1 MSYFVFSISVEN
13 EKWNLETRIS
23 IFSITLKRKS
33 ENQVEVFCNFPNFYF
48 QFLKKMNGHLGIHIN
63 NPSKDLLMKFNTELC
78 NSPKGWN
85 YNMKIM
91 QMFTL

>member
-1 MSYFVFSISVEN
+1 
-13 EKWNLETRIS
+13 
-23 IFSITLKRKS
+23 
-33 ENQVEVFCNFPNFYF
+33 
-48 QFLKKMNGHLGIHIN
+48 MNGHLGTHIN